1 MTTPTTPMK
10 NDEKALLSLKKKML
24 NLSQFIVKLT
34 NFYQGVSPSLDG
46 ELKTLRA
53 NLSSPATFGAA
64 EANILMLVSL
74 MMDDSVVVRNQNRQS
89 AELLKNSIRNLQGQQ
104 NLPEATQ
111 KAINELPTVLR
122 MPPSSFLDSLA
133 NFEQILTLYQ
143 EIIEQYFHSASHTK
157 PAVAPKN
164 VKTDGDAGD
173 EYQDL
178 IDELSTLLG
187 GLSSSNSSNSKDAE
201 LSKIRVK
208 LRGTVA
214 PETLL
219 SCCQKVITV
228 LSKEISVERS
238 HNEKFVV
245 VLQNSLSDVNEKVA
259 HSIEG
264 VEQQFSK
271 KEQNSDFLIDQIT
284 DIENV
289 VDSSTYLQQL
299 KSQASD
305 YLSKISANLDDRKQ
319 SDKEEQLQLIALL
332 NDMQSQL
339 SSLESDAAEYKK
351 RLAEQKHRSNRDPL
365 TKLANRTAYEQRV
378 EIEYL
383 RWRRSKLPLSL
394 AVLDIDNFKRINDTY
409 GHAAGDKTLQVIAQ
423 AMGEIVRSTDF
434 LSRWGGEEFVILF
447 PDTDTAGLSVVLE
460 KIRRKIQAI
469 PFKFKDEKVTITIS
483 IGATYFNDKDSP
495 GTVFERADE
504 NLYKAKNTGRNRCI
518 LE

>member
-34 NFYQGVSPSLDG
+34 NFYQGISPSLDG

-53 NLSSPATFGAA
+53 NLSNPETFGAA
-64 EANILMLVSL
+64 EANIRMLVSL
-74 MMDDSVVVRNQNRQS
+74 MMDDSVVVRNQNHQS
-89 AELLKNSIRNLQGQQ
+89 ADLLKNSIRNLQGQQ

-111 KAINELPTVLR
+111 KAIDELPTVLR

-143 EIIEQYFHSASHTK
+143 EIIEQYFHPASHTK

-173 EYQDL
+173 EYQYL

-187 GLSSSNSSNSKDAE
+187 GLKSSNSKDAE

-219 SCCQKVITV
+219 YCCQKVITV
-228 LSKEISVERS
+228 LSKDISVERS

-299 KSQASD
+299 KNQAND

-339 SSLESDAAEYKK
+339 SSLENDAAEYKK

-394 AVLDIDNFKRINDTY
+394 AVLDIDHFKRINDTY

-423 AMGEIVRSTDF
+423 AMDKIVRSTDF

-483 IGATYFNDKDSP
+483 IGATYFNNNDSP

-504 NLYKAKNTGRNRCI
+504 NLYKAKNTGRNRCV